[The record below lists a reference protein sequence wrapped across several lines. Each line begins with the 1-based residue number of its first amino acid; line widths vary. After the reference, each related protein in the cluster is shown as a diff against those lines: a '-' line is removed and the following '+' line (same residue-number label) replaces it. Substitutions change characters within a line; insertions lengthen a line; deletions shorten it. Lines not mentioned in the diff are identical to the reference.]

1 VNQGR
6 IIPVDEKL
14 PIPGVRVIVV
24 CKEFRCL
31 GYIDDKKA
39 WHFDS
44 NDKEIEHGVIAW
56 EPYL

>member
-1 VNQGR
+1 M
-6 IIPVDEKL
+6 DEKL
-14 PIPGVRVIVV
+14 PIPGERVIVV

-56 EPYL
+56 ERYP